1 MKAHP
6 SCQGLT
12 ADFRRAVDGHGPSTP
27 SARYTAPVETA
38 PSKPER
44 TEPAL
49 FPCPE
54 PIVGRAAERADLTD
68 LLARRRLVTLV
79 GPGGVGKTRLALDA
93 ARAADPPGIFVDL
106 GAAEDVA
113 GALAAVVHALRLEG
127 SAGEPEADRGRRIGD
142 ALASVGPTLLVCD
155 NLEQVLGLGRW
166 IAHWLGGAPDLT
178 VLATSRT
185 PLAVSVEAILELGP
199 MSAAD
204 ARALFAA
211 RQPGAPLVETD
222 DPTDPTVDA
231 LLDRLDRVPLAI
243 ELAAARTRFLP
254 PAALLERLD
263 AGHVGLGRGAWRDRP
278 SRQADLSAS
287 FAWSWRLLDAH
298 ARADLSRCA
307 VFRGPFDLDAAL
319 AVLGESGLDGLAA
332 LLDQSLLRRVGDE
345 RFAVFNIVRDFALA
359 EGAADVV
366 REATARHRDWF
377 ITQGRSRAALAHGP
391 NGDAACAWLHD
402 AQANIVA
409 AIRDALDDDAPD
421 AAIDGLRAL
430 RPLVYTG
437 AIDPAY
443 GPLLDRVCAGSSPLA
458 IGWARCLR
466 GELARH
472 RGRLRAAEADL
483 EAAAGTDDAALA
495 ATAHAELGIVAHE
508 LGDLERAAAHHRAAL
523 DGFDAIGD
531 TRGVGRAQG
540 SIAITRHARGF
551 ADEARDAY
559 EQALDTLAA
568 AGDRR
573 SGAIVTSNLGDLHLE
588 SGRLGEAEACYDD
601 ARRTLAALGDRRIA
615 AAITGN
621 LGGVLLAEG
630 ETELAIERRQEAVEA
645 LSVVGDHRLA
655 AVFRGYLGL
664 SRHVAGDLEAA
675 VADYAAAEKVL
686 AERGDRR
693 HGGVF
698 AAHRAAALAAQGDID
713 GAAAALDDAES
724 ILSVLD
730 EPAARAVPRIHRGH
744 LHLAN
749 RDRAAAEACLTV
761 GGDEGED
768 QRVARRLLRTA
779 LGEHEAPTPP
789 SRLVVAAD
797 GQWFEA
803 PGAERADLGRRY
815 VLHRLLTALV
825 QLRLRSPGAGIDLH
839 GLLEAGWPGE
849 RMSHASGANR
859 VYVAVATLRKEGL
872 GDVLLKR
879 PAGYMLDPTLAIDVV
894 ETSAA

>member
-1 MKAHP
+1 MRVTRPGSAGARGALY
-6 SCQGLT
+6 S
-12 ADFRRAVDGHGPSTP
+12 AGHS
-27 SARYTAPVETA
+27 
-38 PSKPER
+38 R
-44 TEPAL
+44 TEPPLNPPA
-49 FPCPE
+49 E
-54 PIVGRAAERADLTD
+54 PLIGRATERAALAE

-93 ARAADPPGIFVDL
+93 AHGAEPPGLFVDL
-106 GAAEDVA
+106 GAAEDVV
-113 GALAAVVHALRLEG
+113 GALAAITRALGVEDPTAESVAERGQLVGEALR
-127 SAGEPEADRGRRIGD
+127 ARG
-142 ALASVGPTLLVCD
+142 PNLLVCD
-155 NLEQVLGLGRW
+155 NLEQVLPLAGWLVRW
-166 IAHWLGGAPDLT
+166 LSAAPELT
-178 VLATSRT
+178 ILATSRA
-185 PLAVSVEAILELGP
+185 PLAVSMEAILEIGP
-199 MSAAD
+199 MSSAD

-211 RQPGAPLVETD
+211 RASGRAPAD
-222 DPTDPTVDA
+222 DAAVDA

-243 ELAAARTRFLP
+243 ELAAARTRFLAP
-254 PAALLERLD
+254 TALLERLD
-263 AGHVGLGRGAWRDRP
+263 AGQVGLGRGAWRDRP
-278 SRQADLSAS
+278 ARQADLAAS
-287 FAWSWRLLDAH
+287 FAWSWRLLTADA
-298 ARADLSRCA
+298 RVDLTRCA

-319 AVLGESGLDGLAA
+319 AVLGDDGLDGLAA
-332 LLDQSLLRRVGDE
+332 LLDQSLVRRVGPE
-345 RFAVFNIVRDFALA
+345 RFALFGIVRDFARA
-359 EGAADVV
+359 EGEPAVM
-366 REATARHRDWF
+366 REAAARHRAWYVAE
-377 ITQGRSRAALAHGP
+377 GRRRAAEAHGAD
-391 NGDAACAWLHD
+391 GEAACAWLLD
-402 AQANIVA
+402 AQANIVT
-409 AIRDALDDDAPD
+409 AIRDALEADAPD
-421 AAIDGLRAL
+421 EAADGLRAL
-430 RPLVYTG
+430 RPLLYTG

-443 GPLLDRVCAGSSPLA
+443 RPLLDRACASASALA
-458 IGWARCLR
+458 VGWARCLR

-483 EAAAGTDDAALA
+483 EAASRVADDPGLV

-508 LGDLERAAAHHRAAL
+508 LGDLERAAEHHRAAL
-523 DGFDAIGD
+523 AGFEAIDDA
-531 TRGVGRAQG
+531 RGVGRAQG

-573 SGAIVTSNLGDLHLE
+573 SGAIFTSNLGDLHLE
-588 SGRLGEAEACYDD
+588 SGRLGEAEACYED

-630 ETELAIERRQEAVEA
+630 EAQQAIARRQEAVEA
-645 LSVVGDHRLA
+645 LTAAGDHRLA

-675 VADYAAAEKVL
+675 CDDYAAAERVL

-698 AAHRAAALAAQGDID
+698 AAHRAAALAARGDID
-713 GAAAALDDAES
+713 GATEALAEAEAV
-724 ILSVLD
+724 LAVLD
-730 EPAARAVPRIHRGH
+730 EPAARAVPAIQRGH
-744 LHLAN
+744 LHLA
-749 RDRAAAEACLTV
+749 RGDRAAAEACLTT

-768 QRVARRLLRTA
+768 QQMARKLLRAA

-789 SRLVVAAD
+789 SRLRVASD
-797 GQWFEA
+797 GQWFDA
-803 PGAERADLGRRY
+803 PGSGRVDLGRRF

-825 QLRLRSPGAGIDLH
+825 ELRLRSPGAGIDLH

-879 PAGYMLDPTLAIDVV
+879 PAGYMLDPTLAIDVA
-894 ETSAA
+894 EPSAA